1 MRYDV
6 ITLFP
11 EIISN
16 YCSYSILGR
25 AANKKII
32 KVNTINPRDFAK
44 DKHKKVDDTPYGGG
58 AGMVL
63 KCEPFFS
70 AYESIKILPDS
81 ATVLLTPQGKVFNQ
95 QIAGELSKKSQL
107 ILICGH
113 YEGFDERIRTGINLI
128 ELSLGDFVL
137 TGGEIAALSVIDS
150 TARLIPSVLG
160 KDESFQD
167 DTFSSGLLEY
177 PHYTKPAKYK
187 NMEVP
192 EVLLSG
198 NHKEIEKWRRK
209 EAIKR
214 TYHKRPDLFK
224 LFILQ
229 NLSKEDKE
237 FIKELNLQE
246 EK

>member
-11 EIISN
+11 EIIDF
-16 YCSYSILGR
+16 YCSSSILGR
-25 AANKKII
+25 ARTQNII
-32 KVNTINPRDFAK
+32 EVNTVNPRDFAK
-44 DKHKKVDDTPYGGG
+44 DKHRKVDDTPYGGG

-81 ATVLLTPQGKVFNQ
+81 VTVLLTPQGKTFNQ
-95 QIAGELSKKSQL
+95 QISRELSKKSQL

-128 ELSLGDFVL
+128 ELSLGDFIL
-137 TGGEIAALSVIDS
+137 TGGELAALSVIDS

-160 KDESFQD
+160 KDESSQE
-167 DTFSSGLLEY
+167 DTFSVGLLEY
-177 PHYTKPAKYK
+177 PHYTKPA
-187 NMEVP
+187 NFRDMHVP

-198 NHKEIEKWRRK
+198 NHKKIEKWCRK

-214 TYHKRPDLFK
+214 TYLKRPDLFE
-224 LFILQ
+224 LFIRQ

-237 FIKELNLQE
+237 LIKELNLQE